1 MSDTTFYSGLYQR
14 ISDYAELVDEVLLT
28 LLAEDSQPNSELQRR
43 LAQAL
48 LRLTDDKQEHTGSR
62 LVSFLLV
69 ENDDIDTG
77 DLSATAE
84 ALLKGT
90 ANEVTNEVLERFA
103 RVLER
108 ERTRA
113 MARVRGDLR

>member
-14 ISDYAELVDEVLLT
+14 ISDYAELVDEVLLMF
-28 LLAEDSQPNSELQRR
+28 LEEDSQPISEPQKR

-48 LRLTDDKQEHTGSR
+48 LRLTDDNQEHTGSR
-62 LVSFLLV
+62 LVSFLLN
-69 ENDDIDTG
+69 ESDDIDTG
-77 DLSATAE
+77 DLSTAAE
-84 ALLKGT
+84 ALLNGT
-90 ANEVTNEVLERFA
+90 ANEVTNEVLEQFA